1 MDSDK
6 KSSDKKRLDKKV
18 AIVTGGASG
27 MGRSTV
33 ERFVREGASVVIAD
47 FNPDT
52 GEALQSQLAAEGNG
66 DRVAFLKT
74 DVSKEPDVEAL
85 VAIGR
90 RTVRGSRHYV

>member
-1 MDSDK
+1 MDL
-6 KSSDKKRLDKKV
+6 DKKRLDKNNLDKRRLDEKRLDNKV

-47 FNPDT
+47 FNTDT
-52 GEALQSQLAAEGNG
+52 GEALQSQLAAEGYG

-74 DVSKEPDVEAL
+74 
-85 VAIGR
+85 
-90 RTVRGSRHYV
+90 